1 MLTLQQLT
9 IEQNT
14 AYNRNQER
22 KNLAILNADL
32 TVLEPCRSQ
41 QLLTSLRINNNST
54 RTIGERI
61 QCCQGVIS
69 AGNKGRSW
77 WVKA

>member
-54 RTIGERI
+54 STIEARI
-61 QCCQGVIS
+61 HCCQDVIS